1 MKIVHLA
8 DLHLGYRAYHRVNA
22 QGVNQ
27 READVFRSFKE
38 VLDKVVTIQP
48 DVILIA
54 GDIFHVPRPSNFA
67 VITTQSLL
75 YEFRRQ
81 CEAPMVMIAG
91 NHESVRSTDNRCILE
106 LLKVLPHTYVVTNA
120 PQVVSLNLKDEQTMR
135 ICCLPH
141 NALDTKEPL
150 PLIAPDRDFNYNLL
164 MLHGTVDHERIND
177 YGGYTVPNDL
187 MQMDWDYVACGHYHS
202 HTHLGKF
209 SYYAGAIERTSNNIW
224 AEALEPKGF
233 VVFDLDYRKVEF
245 YPLTAPRLTI
255 DLPVIDA
262 AKYPSD
268 AINQL
273 IMDHGKQFD
282 IENSLVRQRIINMVK
297 SVQCQLDYRE
307 IRKLQTEA
315 VHYLLDVRPPE
326 TMMKHKSLISPT
338 GETRGLL
345 DQAEV
350 FLRERPLPVEIPR
363 EAFVARGL
371 QYLSQYLSQ
380 KKD

>member
-8 DLHLGYRAYHRVNA
+8 DLHLGYRAYHRVNS

-38 VLDKVVTIQP
+38 VLDKIVTIQP
-48 DVILIA
+48 DVVLIA

-67 VITTQSLL
+67 VITTQRLL
-75 YEFRRQ
+75 YEFRQ
-81 CEAPMVMIAG
+81 KCPAPLVMIAG

-106 LLKVLPHTYVVTNA
+106 LLKVLSETYVVTNA
-120 PQVVSLNLKDEQTMR
+120 PEVVSLNLRDEKTMR

-150 PLIAPDRDFNYNLL
+150 PLIAPDHDSDYNLL

-177 YGGYTVPNDL
+177 YGGYTVPKDL
-187 MQMDWDYVACGHYHS
+187 MAMPWDYVACGHYHS

-224 AEALEPKGF
+224 AEAVEPKGF
-233 VVFDLDYRKVEF
+233 VAFDLEYKKAEF

-262 AKYPSD
+262 AKHTSD
-268 AINQL
+268 SINAL
-273 IMDHGKQFD
+273 ILDHGKQFK
-282 IENSLVRQRIINMVK
+282 IENSLVRQKIVNMVK

-315 VHYLLDVRPPE
+315 VHYLLDIRPPE
-326 TMMKHKSLISPT
+326 TVFRSKALANHN
-338 GETRGLL
+338 GETKGLL
-345 DQAEV
+345 DQAEA
-350 FLRERPLPVEIPR
+350 FLRERPLPLEIPR

-371 QYLSQYLSQ
+371 QYLSQSRE
-380 KKD
+380 